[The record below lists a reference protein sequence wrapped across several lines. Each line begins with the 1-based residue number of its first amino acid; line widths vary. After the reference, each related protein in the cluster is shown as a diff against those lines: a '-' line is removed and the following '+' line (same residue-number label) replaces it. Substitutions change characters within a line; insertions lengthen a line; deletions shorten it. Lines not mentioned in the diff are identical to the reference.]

1 MAGKFSMLK
10 ERDIG
15 WLWID
20 EALNVVRL
28 RLMFSFWYPRVSLDR
43 CSARHFMGV
52 EHSFIFSQTWAVEAV
67 NNSHLFFSEQAIGD
81 RWRPWL
87 VSETLSWLL
96 KLVYCRS

>member
-28 RLMFSFWYPRVSLDR
+28 RLMFSWYPRLIV
-43 CSARHFMGV
+43 A
-52 EHSFIFSQTWAVEAV
+52 
-67 NNSHLFFSEQAIGD
+67 
-81 RWRPWL
+81 
-87 VSETLSWLL
+87 LL
-96 KLVYCRS
+96 GILWE